1 MSRSIVRK
9 SLAAAAIMGLSAAH
23 AATAQQMQ
31 PPKCTTHFVYF
42 ATGSRALTPEDQDH
56 IRDVAAMMQSTPTFV
71 ATIVGKTDSVG
82 SADFNEHLSQ
92 RRAEAVFEA
101 LVYANKVPE
110 NRVQLRWTG
119 ERLPFVSSADEQ
131 AESQNRMVTIIVSDP
146 ASAYCGGTA
155 GGAGP
160 KALLKAMTDYVAAQ
174 KAISFDYDVS
184 LEVVTTDD
192 QKLTLAAS
200 GNVELARPDKV
211 HASRSGGFADIETV
225 FDGKTLTIL
234 GKNLNVYTQVAIPGS
249 IDHLV
254 DELREKYNR
263 PLPAADLLIS
273 NSFDELMEDVV
284 DVKDLGS
291 GVIGGTECDHL
302 AFRKTDVDWQIWIA
316 QGSRPYPCRYDIATK
331 VVAGSPEYSIQIRD
345 WKTGSDVA
353 SGGFSFTPPPGA
365 RGVDVADLAKL
376 KDMSDLPSNF
386 RIGGK

>member
-1 MSRSIVRK
+1 MSKTK
-9 SLAAAAIMGLSAAH
+9 SLVAAAIVSLFAAH
-23 AATAQQMQ
+23 AATAQQTQ
-31 PPKCTTHFVYF
+31 NPNCTTHFVYF
-42 ATGSRALTPEDQDH
+42 DTGSHLLTPDDQSH
-56 IRDVAAMMQSTPTFV
+56 IRDVAAMMQSTPTFI

-92 RRAEAVFEA
+92 QRAEAVFEA

-119 ERLPFVSSADEQ
+119 ERLPFTSAADEE
-131 AESQNRMVTIIVSDP
+131 AESHNRMAAIIVSDA
-146 ASAYCGGTA
+146 ASARCGGTPVEA
-155 GGAGP
+155 EAR
-160 KALLKAMTDYVAAQ
+160 KLLKAMTDYVAAQ
-174 KAISFDYDVS
+174 QAISFDYDVS
-184 LEVVTTDD
+184 LEVITKDD

-211 HASRSGGFADIETV
+211 RASRSGGFADIETV

-234 GKNLNVYTQVAIPGS
+234 GKNMKIYTQVAIPGS

-254 DELREKYNR
+254 DEMREKYNR
-263 PLPAADLLIS
+263 PLPAADLLTS
-273 NSFDELMEDVV
+273 NSYDELMEDVV

-302 AFRKTDVDWQIWIA
+302 ALRKKDVDWQIWIA

-331 VVAGSPEYSIQIRD
+331 VVAGSPEYSIQIRN
-345 WKTGSDVA
+345 WKAGSDVA
-353 SGGFSFTPPPGA
+353 SAGFSFTPPPDA
-365 RGVDVADLAKL
+365 RRVDVADLAKL

-386 RIGGK
+386 RIGDK

>member
-1 MSRSIVRK
+1 MSRDAVTK
-9 SLAAAAIMGLSAAH
+9 SLAAAALMGFCAAH
-23 AATAQQMQ
+23 AATAQQTQ
-31 PPKCTTHFVYF
+31 PNCTTNFVYF
-42 ATGSRALTPEDQDH
+42 ATGSHALTPEDLDH
-56 IRDVAAMMQSTPTFV
+56 IRDVATMMQSTPSFV

-119 ERLPFVSSADEQ
+119 ERLPFISAADEE
-131 AESQNRMVTIIVSDP
+131 AKSHNRMAAIVVSDA
-146 ASAYCGGTA
+146 ASARCGETA
-155 GGAGP
+155 VEAGA
-160 KALLKAMTDYVAAQ
+160 KAMLKAMTEYVAAQ

-184 LEVVTTDD
+184 LEVVTKDN

-211 HASRSGGFADIETV
+211 RASRSGGFADIETV

-234 GKNLNVYTQVAIPGS
+234 GKNMNIYTQVAIPGS

-254 DELREKYNR
+254 DELREKYHR
-263 PLPAADLLIS
+263 PLPAADLLTS
-273 NSFDELMEDVV
+273 DSYDELMEDVV

-302 AFRKTDVDWQIWIA
+302 AFRKKDVDWQIWIA

-331 VVAGSPEYSIQIRD
+331 VVAGSPGYSIQIRD
-345 WKTGSDVA
+345 WKSGSDIA
-353 SGGFSFTPPPGA
+353 SGGFSFTPPAGA
-365 RGVDVADLAKL
+365 RRVDVADLATL

-386 RIGGK
+386 RIGDK

>member
-1 MSRSIVRK
+1 MSRDAVTK
-9 SLAAAAIMGLSAAH
+9 SLAAAALMGFCAAH
-23 AATAQQMQ
+23 AATAQQTQ
-31 PPKCTTHFVYF
+31 PNCTTNFVYF
-42 ATGSRALTPEDQDH
+42 ATGSHALTPEDLDH
-56 IRDVAAMMQSTPTFV
+56 IRDVATMMQSTPSFV

-119 ERLPFVSSADEQ
+119 ERLPFISAADEE
-131 AESQNRMVTIIVSDP
+131 AESHNRMAAIVVSDA
-146 ASAYCGGTA
+146 ASARCGETA
-155 GGAGP
+155 VEAGA
-160 KALLKAMTDYVAAQ
+160 KAMLKAMTEYVTAQ
-174 KAISFDYDVS
+174 KAISFDYDVN
-184 LEVVTTDD
+184 LEVVTKDD

-200 GNVELARPDKV
+200 GNVELARPDKIR
-211 HASRSGGFADIETV
+211 ASRSGGFADIETV

-234 GKNLNVYTQVAIPGS
+234 GKNMNIYTQVAIPGS

-254 DELREKYNR
+254 DELREKYHR
-263 PLPAADLLIS
+263 PLPAADLLTS
-273 NSFDELMEDVV
+273 NSYDELMEDVV

-302 AFRKTDVDWQIWIA
+302 AFRKKDVDWQIWIA

-331 VVAGSPEYSIQIRD
+331 VVAGGPGYSIQIRD
-345 WKTGSDVA
+345 WKTGSDIA

-365 RGVDVADLAKL
+365 RRVDVADLATL

-386 RIGGK
+386 RIGDK

>member
-1 MSRSIVRK
+1 MPRSIVTK
-9 SLAAAAIMGLSAAH
+9 ILAAAAIMSLFAAH
-23 AATAQQMQ
+23 AATAQQTQ
-31 PPKCTTHFVYF
+31 NPNCTTHFVYF
-42 ATGSRALTPEDQDH
+42 TTGSYALTSEDQDH
-56 IRDVAAMMQSTPTFV
+56 IRDVAAMMQSTPAFV

-119 ERLPFVSSADEQ
+119 ERLPFTSTADEA
-131 AESQNRMVTIIVSDP
+131 AESQNRMAVIIVSDA
-146 ASAYCGGTA
+146 ASARCGGTA
-155 GGAGP
+155 VEAGA
-160 KALLKAMTDYVAAQ
+160 KALLKAMTEYVAAQ

-184 LEVVTTDD
+184 LEVVTRDD

-211 HASRSGGFADIETV
+211 RASRSGGFADIETV

-234 GKNLNVYTQVAIPGS
+234 GKNMNIYTQVAIPGS

-263 PLPAADLLIS
+263 PLPAADLLTS
-273 NSFDELMEDVV
+273 DSYDGLMEDVV

-302 AFRKTDVDWQIWIA
+302 AFRKKDVDWQIWIA

-331 VVAGSPEYSIQIRD
+331 VVAGSPGYSIQIRN

-365 RGVDVADLAKL
+365 RQVDVADLATL

-386 RIGGK
+386 RIGDK

>member
-1 MSRSIVRK
+1 
-9 SLAAAAIMGLSAAH
+9 
-23 AATAQQMQ
+23 
-31 PPKCTTHFVYF
+31 
-42 ATGSRALTPEDQDH
+42 
-56 IRDVAAMMQSTPTFV
+56 MMQSTPTLV

-92 RRAEAVFEA
+92 QRAEAVFEA

-110 NRVQLRWTG
+110 SRVQLRWTG
-119 ERLPFVSSADEQ
+119 ERLPFTSAADEE
-131 AESQNRMVTIIVSDP
+131 AATQNRMAAIVVSD
-146 ASAYCGGTA
+146 AAAARCGGTPGEA
-155 GGAGP
+155 EA
-160 KALLKAMTDYVAAQ
+160 KTLLKAMTDYVAAQ
-174 KAISFDYDVS
+174 KAISFAYDVS

-200 GNVELARPDKV
+200 GSVELARPDKV
-211 HASRSGGFADIETV
+211 RASRSGGFADIETV

-234 GKNLNVYTQVAIPGS
+234 GKNKNIYTKVAVPGS

-263 PLPAADLLIS
+263 PLPAADLLVS
-273 NSFDELMEDVV
+273 NSYDELMEDVV

-302 AFRKTDVDWQIWIA
+302 AFRKKDIDFQIWIA

-345 WKTGSDVA
+345 WKAGTNVA
-353 SGGFSFTPPPGA
+353 SAGFNFTPPPGA
-365 RGVDVADLAKL
+365 RQVDVADWR
-376 KDMSDLPSNF
+376 SS
-386 RIGGK
+386 RT

>member
-1 MSRSIVRK
+1 MSRRIATK
-9 SLAAAAIMGLSAAH
+9 SLAAAAILGLFAAH
-23 AATAQQMQ
+23 PATAQQTQ
-31 PPKCTTHFVYF
+31 NPNCTTHFVYF
-42 ATGSRALTPEDQDH
+42 ATGSHALTPEDQDH

-71 ATIVGKTDSVG
+71 ATIVGKTDSAG

-92 RRAEAVFEA
+92 RRAESVFEA

-119 ERLPFVSSADEQ
+119 ERLPFMSTADEE
-131 AESQNRMVTIIVSDP
+131 AESHNRLAAIIVSDTG
-146 ASAYCGGTA
+146 SARCGGTA
-155 GGAGP
+155 VEAGA
-160 KALLKAMTDYVAAQ
+160 KAMLKAMTEYVTAQ

-184 LEVVTTDD
+184 LEVVTGED

-211 HASRSGGFADIETV
+211 RASRSGGFADIETV

-234 GKNLNVYTQVAIPGS
+234 GKNLKMYTQIAIPGS

-254 DELREKYNR
+254 DELREKYHR

-273 NSFDELMEDVV
+273 NSYDELMDDVV

-302 AFRKTDVDWQIWIA
+302 AFRKKEVDWQIWIA

-331 VVAGSPEYSIQIRD
+331 TVAGSPGYSIQIRD
-345 WKTGSDVA
+345 WKAGSEVA
-353 SGGFSFTPPPGA
+353 SGGFSFTPPA
-365 RGVDVADLAKL
+365 DVRQVDVADLAKL

>member
-1 MSRSIVRK
+1 MINVVRK
-9 SLAAAAIMGLSAAH
+9 SVNLLAATK
-23 AATAQQMQ
+23 TA
-31 PPKCTTHFVYF
+31 V
-42 ATGSRALTPEDQDH
+42 ALTL
-56 IRDVAAMMQSTPTFV
+56 VLAMPIG
-71 ATIVGKTDSVG
+71 AK
-82 SADFNEHLSQ
+82 
-92 RRAEAVFEA
+92 
-101 LVYANKVPE
+101 
-110 NRVQLRWTG
+110 
-119 ERLPFVSSADEQ
+119 ADE
-131 AESQNRMVTIIVSDP
+131 AAAKKLV
-146 ASAYCGGTA
+146 
-155 GGAGP
+155 
-160 KALLKAMTDYVAAQ
+160 KAMSDYVAAQ

-184 LEVVTTDD
+184 LEVVTTDG

-211 HASRSGGFADIETV
+211 RASRSGGFADIETV

-254 DELREKYNR
+254 DELRGKYHR

-273 NSFDELMEDVV
+273 NSYDELMEDVV

-291 GVIGGTECDHL
+291 GVIGGTECDHF
-302 AFRKTDVDWQIWIA
+302 AFRKKDVDWEIWIA
-316 QGSRPYPCRYDIATK
+316 QGSRPHPCRYDIATK

-353 SGGFSFTPPPGA
+353 SGGFSFTPPSGA
-365 RGVDVADLAKL
+365 RQVDVADLAKL